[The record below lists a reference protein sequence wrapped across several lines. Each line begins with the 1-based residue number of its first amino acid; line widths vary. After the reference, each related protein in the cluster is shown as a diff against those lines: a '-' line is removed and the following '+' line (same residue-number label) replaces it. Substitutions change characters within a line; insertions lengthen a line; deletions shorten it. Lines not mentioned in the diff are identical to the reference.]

1 MMKRKKQQ
9 LIIPFIGLKEGK
21 HQFEFEID
29 SAFFEQ
35 FEFSIIKKANFKIVI
50 DFEKKPSLFNLDF
63 KLDGTIYSNC
73 DRCNDELAFH
83 ATGSEELI
91 VKIDDETYDETDE
104 IKVISSSDYELD
116 LKKEIYEYIHL
127 LLPTKLVHD
136 NIADCNQEVIEKL
149 NQLNTKTESS
159 ATDPRW
165 SALSKLKD
173 KSN

>member
-1 MMKRKKQQ
+1 MMKKKKQQ
-9 LIIPFIGLKEGK
+9 LIIPFVGLKEGK

-35 FEFSIIKKANFKIVI
+35 FEFSIIKKANFKIFI
-50 DFEKKPSLFNLDF
+50 DFEKKPSLFNLEF

-83 ATGSEELI
+83 ATGEEELI
-91 VKIDDETYDETDE
+91 VKIGDETYDETDE
-104 IKVISSSDYELD
+104 IKVISTSEYELD
-116 LKKEIYEYIHL
+116 LTKEVYEYIHL

-136 NIADCNQEVIEKL
+136 KIADCNQEVIEKL
-149 NQLNTKTESS
+149 NQLNTKTES
-159 ATDPRW
+159 TEIDPRW